1 MSAVLGDALG
11 PRGRRRAAVASV
23 LASAVALGLLVI
35 AIRRLSATGQLDP
48 AAWSLLVQPLVI
60 RFLLGGIVNTLRA
73 AGLAL
78 IVAVAAGTLLALG
91 RLSRRMPVRLAAGAY
106 VQFFRSLPL
115 LILIIFMYFGVPEL
129 GVSLSPYWALVAGLA
144 IYNAAVFGEIFR
156 AGILSLD
163 RGQSEAALSIGL
175 RPWQAMWLVILPQ
188 AYRRMIPTIVSQT
201 ITLLKD
207 TTLGFTIGY
216 EELLRKGQI
225 TGEFGKNL
233 LQAYVAVAV
242 AYLAINIPLSRVA
255 RHLEV
260 RQRRRYRARGISI
273 TGAEDLVAVAVAAD
287 ARVSRE

>member
-1 MSAVLGDALG
+1 MSMVLGDALG
-11 PRGRRRAAVASV
+11 PRGRRRAVVASG
-23 LASAVALGLLVI
+23 LASAVLLGLLVI
-35 AIRRLSATGQLDP
+35 ALRRFAANGQLEP
-48 AAWSLLVQPLVI
+48 AKWSLLVKPLVI

-78 IVAVAAGTLLALG
+78 IAALVAGTLLALA
-91 RLSRRMPVRLAAGAY
+91 RLSRRQPVRLAAGAY
-106 VQFFRSLPL
+106 IQFFRSLPL
-115 LILIIFMYFGVPEL
+115 LVLIIFMYFGVPEL
-129 GVSLSPYWALVAGLA
+129 GIGLSRYWALVSGLA

-175 RPWQAMWLVILPQ
+175 RPWEAMWLVILPQ

-216 EELLRKGQI
+216 EELLRKSQIVGQ
-225 TGEFGKNL
+225 FGKND
-233 LQAYVAVAV
+233 LQSYIAVAIL
-242 AYLAINIPLSRVA
+242 YLAINIPLSRAA

-260 RQRRRYRARGISI
+260 RQRRRYRAGSI
-273 TGAEDLVAVAVAAD
+273 DVAGAEDVVALAIGA
-287 ARVSRE
+287 SMGGGT

>member
-1 MSAVLGDALG
+1 MSIVLGDALG
-11 PRGRRRAAVASV
+11 PRGRRRTVI
-23 LASAVALGLLVI
+23 ASALSSAVLLGLLVV
-35 AIRRLSATGQLDP
+35 ALRRFAATGQLE
-48 AAWSLLVQPLVI
+48 AAKWSLLVRPLVI
-60 RFLLGGIVNTLRA
+60 RFLLGGLVNTLRA
-73 AGLAL
+73 TGLAL

-91 RLSRRMPVRLAAGAY
+91 RLSRNLPVRLAAGAY

-115 LILIIFMYFGVPEL
+115 LVLIIFMFFGVPEL
-129 GVSLSPYWALVAGLA
+129 GVSLSRYWALATGLA

-163 RGQSEAALSIGL
+163 RGQPEAALSIGL

-207 TTLGFTIGY
+207 TTLGVTIGY
-216 EELLRKGQI
+216 EELLRRGQL

-242 AYLAINIPLSRVA
+242 LYLAINIPLSRVA

-260 RQRRRYRARGISI
+260 RQRRRYRAGGISI

-287 ARVSRE
+287 ARMKA